1 MIVYNSLLKQFKKLQ
16 NREIKKLKK
25 VVDKLKKL

>member
-1 MIVYNSLLKQFKKLQ
+1 MIVYNSLLKQIKKLQ
-16 NREIKKLKK
+16 NRKIKKLKK

>member
-1 MIVYNSLLKQFKKLQ
+1 MIVYDSLLKQFKKLQ
-16 NREIKKLKK
+16 NRKIKKLEK